1 MRNSHIHELFWIN
14 GAGWDGA
21 TRPEP
26 APPSLNHNF
35 QSHDDHPNPSCPDD
49 DFFEFLPDPTADL
62 VGWRSESLTPT
73 TAAASRS
80 SHMSGSY
87 LSMKMTSPAR
97 SKKHACLFRLP
108 KFPPEM
114 ELSDMRR
121 RQSRR
126 TPAPLLS
133 TENDG
138 EVVDGSGRRESG
150 PAEELLER
158 GCVWLHFSSL
168 KSVWAQCIITQFRV
182 WFAVLNNIINNILK
196 LKMIFQ
202 IFRSIFQNL
211 LNT

>member
-1 MRNSHIHELFWIN
+1 MEDTTHFQDVEDSEDALSFCDPTTHFQDVADSEDALSFCDLPIYKMIRRILFFSN
-14 GAGWDGA
+14 RFVG
-21 TRPEP
+21 RP
-26 APPSLNHNF
+26 LNHNF

-73 TAAASRS
+73 AAAASRS
-80 SHMSGSY
+80 RHMCGSY

-97 SKKHACLFRLP
+97 SKKHACLFGLP

-114 ELSDMRR
+114 ELSYMRR

-126 TPAPLLS
+126 TSAPLLS

-138 EVVDGSGRRESG
+138 EVVDGSARRESG

-158 GCVWLHFSSL
+158 GRVWLHFSSL
-168 KSVWAQCIITQFRV
+168 KSV
-182 WFAVLNNIINNILK
+182 
-196 LKMIFQ
+196 
-202 IFRSIFQNL
+202 
-211 LNT
+211 